1 VWQIARD
8 LPHRFTHPRT
18 AQRRTPM
25 SDETLIEEPPVVP
38 GPLKIAARAKKPL
51 DVEYDGTVYRLP
63 GRIPPELLTAQAG
76 IRRPTMQTKDQKE
89 EYGKQVG
96 VSILAAFYE
105 IVLPADF
112 KAAIDLEDVE
122 PVFQAWSDHVELGK
136 SQNSSGS

>member
-1 VWQIARD
+1 MAD
-8 LPHRFTHPRT
+8 
-18 AQRRTPM
+18 
-25 SDETLIEEPPVVP
+25 DTLIEEPPVTP

-89 EYGKQVG
+89 EFG

-105 IVLPADF
+105 RVLPDEF
-112 KAAIDLEDVE
+112 KAAIDLEDIE

>member
-1 VWQIARD
+1 MTD
-8 LPHRFTHPRT
+8 
-18 AQRRTPM
+18 
-25 SDETLIEEPPVVP
+25 DNLIEEAPVAP
-38 GPLKIAARAKKPL
+38 APLKIVARAKKPL

-105 IVLPADF
+105 RVLSDEF
-112 KAAIDLEDVE
+112 KAAIDLEDIE